1 MGVSLAPGRQ
11 SPGSRRFPKRIGVA
25 ILMATAV
32 VSLAMGTA
40 DLRNSQRLHTDG
52 VLTRARLSGKYVERS
67 RSWRHHYIDIEYRTT
82 TGQTISARDDVA
94 PALYERVRVGDTNS
108 VRYLPADPDVHAL
121 GATVRRNTLML
132 WMAGLWFAVTGVYV
146 LFGK

>member
-52 VLTRARLSGKYVERS
+52 VLTRARLSGAASNEA
-67 RSWRHHYIDIEYRTT
+67 E
-82 TGQTISARDDVA
+82 
-94 PALYERVRVGDTNS
+94 VGDIT
-108 VRYLPADPDVHAL
+108 
-121 GATVRRNTLML
+121 T
-132 WMAGLWFAVTGVYV
+132 
-146 LFGK
+146 